1 MAALAGD
8 MLSFRTR
15 IFGGMLFVALVSIAV
30 AVFYGKAWFEKVQL
44 DSARER
50 LVRETALAGVIL
62 DGMGD
67 HAAGLTRLA
76 AILDMPE
83 ERLSLLDPQGYVLG
97 DTALDAQPVTR
108 LDNHA
113 DRPEVREATGGTP
126 GFAIRAS
133 GTLGKKLAYAAVV
146 LQNGDILRV
155 SVPLANLRQ
164 IIDSRLAVF
173 TQIAVITVILSL
185 ILAGVLSGALRR
197 SLRQMV
203 SVVEGISLGNFQRR
217 LRRIPGCEFAPLA
230 DAVNRMAENIEEHVR
245 AAAEQTAQLESILD
259 TMSDGVLVL
268 GPRGRIRR
276 CNRALVRHFPAAA
289 SALGA
294 QVVEVIPS
302 PPLQNAVDELMA
314 EAEARADARHR
325 ASVLAVPPRHGGA
338 DQSGQTGSTACAAAV
353 SGAVLTVDGQ
363 ALPVAS
369 GGQHASADGVM
380 PGAGPGCG
388 EAKGSQ
394 DGLGGPEAPA
404 VEGGRVQRYLHLE
417 LPSGQVMSVCI
428 SLPPASETADGEQLG
443 AVAVFHDITE
453 LMRLERIRRDF
464 VANVSHE
471 LRTPLTA
478 IQGYAETLTSIDGP
492 PECRRFGEI
501 ILKNGAYLSRM
512 VEDLLTLARLEGKSG
527 SLELV
532 ATDPGEALTQATG
545 MCREV
550 LERRGCR
557 VESHLCPNC
566 RVLAS
571 LPHLTQ
577 VFRNL
582 LENAGRYAPEGG
594 SIRVT
599 ARQAGDSVIFRVADD
614 GPGIPR
620 QDQER
625 IFERFYQVERHRGQ
639 ASTGLGLAICKH
651 ILERHGGSIRVE
663 SPAPDG
669 STALV
674 FTLTSAYGAAQS

>member
-1 MAALAGD
+1 MLA
-8 MLSFRTR
+8 
-15 IFGGMLFVALVSIAV
+15 VALVSIAV

-44 DSARER
+44 ESARER

-62 DGMGD
+62 DGLGD
-67 HAAGLTRLA
+67 HTAGLMRLA

-83 ERLSLLDPQGYVLG
+83 ERLSLLDPQGHVLG
-97 DTALDAQPVTR
+97 DTAPDAQPVTR

-113 DRPEVREATGGTP
+113 DRPEVREAMSSGAP
-126 GFAIRAS
+126 GFAIRPS
-133 GTLGKKLAYAAVV
+133 GTLGKDLAYAAVM

-173 TQIAVITVILSL
+173 TQIGVITVILSL
-185 ILAGVLSGALRR
+185 VLAGLLSGALRR

-245 AAAEQTAQLESILD
+245 VAAEQTAQLESILD

-276 CNRALVRHFPAAA
+276 CNRALVREFPAAA

-314 EAEARADARHR
+314 EADARTEARQRAAALAASARH
-325 ASVLAVPPRHGGA
+325 VAVNQDDEAG
-338 DQSGQTGSTACAAAV
+338 SGSSAAAV
-353 SGAVLTVDGQ
+353 SASAPAAHGQ
-363 ALPVAS
+363 ASAS
-369 GGQHASADGVM
+369 VPTAAGSADPAIHGT
-380 PGAGPGCG
+380 
-388 EAKGSQ
+388 EAKN
-394 DGLGGPEAPA
+394 DEPLVPDEAFA
-404 VEGGRVQRYLHLE
+404 AEGGRVQRYLHLE
-417 LPSGQVMSVCI
+417 LPSGQAMSVCI
-428 SLPPASETADGEQLG
+428 SLPPAAEASDGGQVG

-453 LMRLERIRRDF
+453 LMRLERVRRDF

-478 IQGYAETLTSIDGP
+478 IQGYAETLTSLDGP

-501 ILKNGAYLSRM
+501 ILKNGACLSRM
-512 VEDLLTLARLEGKSG
+512 VDDLLTLARLEGKSG

-532 ATDPGEALTQATG
+532 PTDPREALAQATG

-550 LERRGCR
+550 LERRRCR
-557 VESHLCPNC
+557 VESHLSADC
-566 RVLAS
+566 RVMAS
-571 LPHLTQ
+571 QPHLTQ

-599 ARQAGDSVIFRVADD
+599 ARQVGDSVAFRITDD

-620 QDQER
+620 QDLER

-651 ILERHGGSIRVE
+651 IIERHGGSIRAE
-663 SPAPDG
+663 SPATDG

-674 FTLTSAYGAAQS
+674 FTLTSAHGAAQS

>member
-1 MAALAGD
+1 MF
-8 MLSFRTR
+8 SFRTR
-15 IFGGMLFVALVSIAV
+15 IFYGMLAVALVSIAV
-30 AVFYGKAWFEKVQL
+30 AVFYGKAWFEKAQL
-44 DSARER
+44 ESARER
-50 LVRETALAGVIL
+50 LVRETVLAGAIL
-62 DGMGD
+62 DRLGD
-67 HAAGLTRLA
+67 HTSGLSQLA

-83 ERLSLLDPQGYVLG
+83 ERLSLLNSKGSVLG
-97 DTALDAQPVTR
+97 DTAPGAQPVTR

-113 DRPEVREATGGTP
+113 DRPEVREAMAGRA
-126 GFAIRAS
+126 GFTIRPS
-133 GTLGKKLAYAAVV
+133 GTLGTDLAYAAVA

-155 SVPLANLRQ
+155 SVPLVSLRQ
-164 IIDSRLAVF
+164 IIDSQLAVF
-173 TQIAVITVILSL
+173 TRIGIITVALSL
-185 ILAGVLSGALRR
+185 VLAGLLSGALRR
-197 SLRQMV
+197 SLSQMV
-203 SVVEGISLGNFQRR
+203 SVVEAISFGNFQRR
-217 LRRIPGCEFAPLA
+217 LRRIPGREFAPLA
-230 DAVNRMAENIEEHVR
+230 DAVNRMAENIEEHIR

-276 CNRALVRHFPAAA
+276 CNRALAREFPDAA

-302 PPLQNAVDELMA
+302 PPLQNAVDDLMA
-314 EAEARADARHR
+314 EAEAQNHARQRALALA
-325 ASVLAVPPRHGGA
+325 ASVAQDYPELVADGRPAGQGAVASAVDGAPQSQTAGA
-338 DQSGQTGSTACAAAV
+338 DDAGLATQDS
-353 SGAVLTVDGQ
+353 
-363 ALPVAS
+363 VAP
-369 GGQHASADGVM
+369 DL
-380 PGAGPGCG
+380 
-388 EAKGSQ
+388 
-394 DGLGGPEAPA
+394 DGLEDDEDGSDEGLTPG
-404 VEGGRVQRYLHLE
+404 GGRMQRYLHLE

-428 SLPPASETADGEQLG
+428 SLPASADTEKGGQLG

-453 LMRLERIRRDF
+453 LMRLESVRRDF

-478 IQGYAETLTSIDGP
+478 IQGYAETLISLDGP

-527 SLELV
+527 SLELAPV
-532 ATDPGEALTQATG
+532 DPREALAQATG

-550 LERRGCR
+550 LERRRCKVEPQIPADCR
-557 VESHLCPNC
+557 VM
-566 RVLAS
+566 AS
-571 LPHLTQ
+571 QPHLTQ

-594 SIRVT
+594 SIRVS
-599 ARQAGDSVIFRVADD
+599 ARQAGDSVIFRVTDD
-614 GPGIPR
+614 GPGIPK
-620 QDQER
+620 QDLER

-651 ILERHGGSIRVE
+651 IIERHGGSIRAE

-669 STALV
+669 NTALV
-674 FTLTSAYGAAQS
+674 FTLTSVHGAAQS

>member
-1 MAALAGD
+1 MF
-8 MLSFRTR
+8 SFRTR
-15 IFGGMLFVALVSIAV
+15 IFCGMLAVALVSIAV

-44 DSARER
+44 DAARER
-50 LVRETALAGVIL
+50 LVRETVLAGAIL
-62 DGMGD
+62 DGLGD
-67 HAAGLTRLA
+67 HTSGLPQLA

-83 ERLSLLDPQGYVLG
+83 ERLSLLNSKGSVLG
-97 DTALDAQPVTR
+97 DTAPGAQPITR

-113 DRPEVREATGGTP
+113 DRPEVREAMSGAP
-126 GFAIRAS
+126 GFAIRPS
-133 GTLGKKLAYAAVV
+133 GTLGKDLAYAAVT
-146 LQNGDILRV
+146 LRNGDILRV
-155 SVPLANLRQ
+155 SVPLTSLRQ

-173 TQIAVITVILSL
+173 TQIGLITVALSL
-185 ILAGVLSGALRR
+185 VLAGLLSGALRR
-197 SLRQMV
+197 SLSQMV
-203 SVVEGISLGNFQRR
+203 SVVEAISLGNFQRR
-217 LRRIPGCEFAPLA
+217 LRRIPGREFTPLA
-230 DAVNRMAENIEEHVR
+230 DAVNRMAENIEEHIR

-276 CNRALVRHFPAAA
+276 CNRALAREFPAAA

-302 PPLQNAVDELMA
+302 PPLQNAVDDIMA
-314 EAEARADARHR
+314 EAEAQNFARQRALALA
-325 ASVLAVPPRHGGA
+325 ASVAHDAPEGVGSAKSKA
-338 DQSGQTGSTACAAAV
+338 DFSSGDAAAHEQAADLEDSAQAGLV
-353 SGAVLTVDGQ
+353 SGEPTSA
-363 ALPVAS
+363 
-369 GGQHASADGVM
+369 ADGN
-380 PGAGPGCG
+380 GTGDILSA
-388 EAKGSQ
+388 ES
-394 DGLGGPEAPA
+394 
-404 VEGGRVQRYLHLE
+404 GRVQRYLHLE

-428 SLPPASETADGEQLG
+428 SLPGAANTAEGGQVG

-453 LMRLERIRRDF
+453 LMRLERVRRDF

-478 IQGYAETLTSIDGP
+478 IQGYAETLISLDGP

-501 ILKNGAYLSRM
+501 ILKHGICLSRM
-512 VEDLLTLARLEGKSG
+512 VDDLLTLARLEGKSG
-527 SLELV
+527 SIELAPV
-532 ATDPGEALTQATG
+532 DPREALTQATG

-550 LERRGCR
+550 LERRHCR
-557 VESHLCPNC
+557 VESHIAADC
-566 RVLAS
+566 RVMAS

-594 SIRVT
+594 SIRVN
-599 ARQAGDSVIFRVADD
+599 ARQVGDSVVFRITDD

-620 QDQER
+620 QDLER
-625 IFERFYQVERHRGQ
+625 VFERFYQVERHRGQ

-651 ILERHGGSIRVE
+651 IIERHGGSIRAE

-669 STALV
+669 NTALV
-674 FTLTSAYGAAQS
+674 FTLTSVHGAAQS

>member
-1 MAALAGD
+1 MF
-8 MLSFRTR
+8 SFRTR
-15 IFGGMLFVALVSIAV
+15 IFCGMLAVALVSIAV

-44 DSARER
+44 DAARER
-50 LVRETALAGVIL
+50 LVRETVLAGAIL
-62 DGMGD
+62 DGLGD
-67 HAAGLTRLA
+67 HTSGLPQLA

-83 ERLSLLDPQGYVLG
+83 ERLSLLDSKGNVLG
-97 DTALDAQPVTR
+97 DTAPGAQPITR

-113 DRPEVREATGGTP
+113 DRPEVREAMNGAP
-126 GFAIRAS
+126 GFAIRPS
-133 GTLGKKLAYAAVV
+133 GTLGKDLAYAAAT
-146 LQNGDILRV
+146 LRNGDILRV

-173 TQIAVITVILSL
+173 TQIGLITVALSL
-185 ILAGVLSGALRR
+185 VLAGLLSGALRR
-197 SLRQMV
+197 SLSQMV
-203 SVVEGISLGNFQRR
+203 SVVEAISLGNFQRR
-217 LRRIPGCEFAPLA
+217 LRRIPGREFAPLA
-230 DAVNRMAENIEEHVR
+230 DAVNRMAENIEEHIR

-276 CNRALVRHFPAAA
+276 CNRALAREFPAAA

-302 PPLQNAVDELMA
+302 PPLQNAVDDIMA
-314 EAEARADARHR
+314 EAEAQNFARQRALALA
-325 ASVLAVPPRHGGA
+325 ASVSHDAAENVGSAKSQA
-338 DQSGQTGSTACAAAV
+338 DFSSGDATAHEQTADLDDSAKAAPVSTA
-353 SGAVLTVDGQ
+353 S
-363 ALPVAS
+363 
-369 GGQHASADGVM
+369 ASAADGNEN
-380 PGAGPGCG
+380 GDILSA
-388 EAKGSQ
+388 ES
-394 DGLGGPEAPA
+394 
-404 VEGGRVQRYLHLE
+404 GRVQRYLHLE

-428 SLPPASETADGEQLG
+428 SLPGAADTAEGGQVG

-453 LMRLERIRRDF
+453 LMRLERVRRDF

-478 IQGYAETLTSIDGP
+478 IQGYAETLISLDGP

-501 ILKNGAYLSRM
+501 ILKHGVCLSRM
-512 VEDLLTLARLEGKSG
+512 VDDLLTLARLEGKSG
-527 SLELV
+527 SLDLAPV
-532 ATDPGEALTQATG
+532 DPREALAQATG

-550 LERRGCR
+550 LERRHCR
-557 VESHLCPNC
+557 VESHIAPDC
-566 RVLAS
+566 RVMAS

-594 SIRVT
+594 SIRVN
-599 ARQAGDSVIFRVADD
+599 ARQVGDSVVFRVTDD

-620 QDQER
+620 QDLER
-625 IFERFYQVERHRGQ
+625 VFERFYQVERHRGQ

-651 ILERHGGSIRVE
+651 IIERHGGSIRAE

-669 STALV
+669 NTALV
-674 FTLTSAYGAAQS
+674 FTLTSVHGAA